1 MMIDFK
7 NYIDEIVSNA
17 LAELDIES
25 NVIVEKSSNP
35 DFGDFSTNIA
45 LSLAKQLKSNPL
57 EIAKNIGNLLQ
68 CDNKIIS
75 EYSVTKPG
83 FLNFH
88 ISDNYY
94 QKTLNNIISES
105 ESFGASNIGKN
116 KTANVEFVSA
126 NPTGPLTV
134 GHGRQAV
141 LGDTIANIL
150 EWHNYKVTRE
160 YYYNDAGRQMRILGE
175 SVAARY
181 FNLIGRNFTFPEDG
195 YKGEYII
202 SIAKE
207 IKNIHGEGLDTN
219 SPVFRKEAEKAIFND
234 IKKTLNSIGINH
246 DVFSNEQTY
255 YDNGSIDTL
264 VKKLTNKNLI
274 YKSDGAVWFK
284 ATDLGLEKDRVYY
297 KSSGEATYRLPD
309 TAYHQHKLDRSF
321 DLVVDIFGADHADA
335 YPDVLA
341 ALNALGLNTDP
352 IKVLIHQFVTLLKS
366 GEKVKMSTRKAN
378 FVTLDQLINE
388 VGVDVVRYFFIMRS
402 MNSHLNFDLDLAAD
416 QSEKNPVY
424 YIQYAHA
431 RISNII
437 NNGKVNNLSINGK
450 FDTSLLINKSE
461 ISLIKSLN
469 DFPEVMVKVLD
480 NLDPQIIATY
490 LHNIASEFHKFYAK
504 CRVMTDDIELTK
516 SRLHLVKSVKV
527 VLGNG
532 LKILGIKAPE
542 RM

>member
-1 MMIDFK
+1 MIDFK
-7 NYIDEIVSNA
+7 QYINEIVSNA
-17 LAELDIES
+17 LTEIDVQS
-25 NVIVEKSSNP
+25 NVVVEKSSNP
-35 DFGDFSTNIA
+35 NFGDYSTNIA
-45 LSLAKQLKSNPL
+45 LSLAKQLKNNPI
-57 EIAKNIGNLLQ
+57 EIAKNIGSLLKY
-68 CDNKIIS
+68 DSDIIS
-75 EYSVTKPG
+75 EHSISKPG

-94 QKTLNNIISES
+94 QKTVNKIISAYES
-105 ESFGASNIGKN
+105 YGMTTVGKN

-181 FNLIGRNFTFPEDG
+181 FNLLGKEYKFPDDG

-202 SIAKE
+202 SIANE
-207 IKNIHGEGLDTN
+207 IKNKHGEELETN
-219 SPVFRKEAEKAIFND
+219 STVFRKEAEKTIFND

-264 VKKLTNKNLI
+264 VEELTSKNLI

-309 TAYHQHKLDRSF
+309 TAYHRHKLDRSF

-341 ALNALGLNTDP
+341 ALNALDVNTDP

-378 FVTLDQLINE
+378 FVTLDELINE
-388 VGVDVVRYFFIMRS
+388 VGGDVVRYFFIMRS

-437 NNGKVNNLSINGK
+437 NNRKANNLSTDGK
-450 FDTSLLINKSE
+450 FNTSLLINKSE

-469 DFPEVMVKVLD
+469 DFPEVMIKVLD
-480 NLDPQIIATY
+480 NLEPQIIANY

-504 CRVMTDDIELTK
+504 CRVITDDVELTE
-516 SRLHLVKSVKV
+516 SRLHLIKSVKI
-527 VLGNG
+527 VLSNG
-532 LKILGIKAPE
+532 LNILGIQAPE

>member
-1 MMIDFK
+1 MIDFK
-7 NYIDEIVSNA
+7 EYINDMISNA
-17 LAELDIES
+17 LIELDVQS

-45 LSLAKQLKSNPL
+45 LSLAKQLKNNPIKIAEKIGGL
-57 EIAKNIGNLLQ
+57 LKYDNNIIAK
-68 CDNKIIS
+68 
-75 EYSVTKPG
+75 YSVSTPG

-94 QKTLNNIISES
+94 QKTIKNIISES
-105 ESFGASNIGKN
+105 EAYGRTTFGKN

-150 EWHNYKVTRE
+150 EWHRYKVTRE

-181 FNLIGRNFTFPEDG
+181 FNLIGKEYDFPDDG
-195 YKGEYII
+195 YKGEYIV
-202 SIAKE
+202 SIANE
-207 IKNIHGEGLDTN
+207 IKNAHGKELEKDST
-219 SPVFRKEAEKAIFND
+219 VFRKEAEKVIFNN
-234 IKKTLNSIGINH
+234 IKKTLNSIGIIH

-264 VKKLTNKNLI
+264 VKELTNKNLI

-284 ATDLGLEKDRVYY
+284 ATDLGLKKDRVYY

-309 TAYHQHKLDRSF
+309 TAYHRHKLDRSF

-335 YPDVLA
+335 YPDVIA
-341 ALNALGLNTDP
+341 ALDALDVNTDP

-378 FVTLDQLINE
+378 FVTLDELIHE
-388 VGVDVVRYFFIMRS
+388 VGGDVVRYFFIMRS

-437 NNGKVNNLSINGK
+437 NNGKENNLSIDGE
-450 FDTSLLINKSE
+450 FDTSLLIHKSE

-469 DFPEVMVKVLD
+469 EFPETMIKVLD
-480 NLDPQIIATY
+480 NLEPQVIANY
-490 LHNIASEFHKFYAK
+490 LHTIAAEFHKFYAK
-504 CRVMTDDIELTK
+504 CRVITDDIELTK
-516 SRLHLVKSVKV
+516 SRLHLIKSVKI

-532 LKILGIKAPE
+532 LKILGIQAPE

>member
-1 MMIDFK
+1 MIDFK
-7 NYIDEIVSNA
+7 QYINEIVSNA
-17 LAELDIES
+17 LTEIDVQS
-25 NVIVEKSSNP
+25 NVVVEKSSNP
-35 DFGDFSTNIA
+35 NFGDYSTNIA
-45 LSLAKQLKSNPL
+45 LSLAKQLKNNPI
-57 EIAKNIGNLLQ
+57 EIAKNIGSLLKY
-68 CDNKIIS
+68 DSDIIS
-75 EYSVTKPG
+75 EHSISKPG

-94 QKTLNNIISES
+94 QKTVNKIISAS
-105 ESFGASNIGKN
+105 ESYGMTTVGKN

-181 FNLIGRNFTFPEDG
+181 FNLLGKEYKFPDDG

-202 SIAKE
+202 SIANE
-207 IKNIHGEGLDTN
+207 IKNKHGEELEKN
-219 SPVFRKEAEKAIFND
+219 STVFRKEAEKAIFND

-264 VKKLTNKNLI
+264 VEELTSKNLI

-309 TAYHQHKLDRSF
+309 TAYHRHKLDRSF

-341 ALNALGLNTDP
+341 ALNALDVNTDP

-378 FVTLDQLINE
+378 FVTLDELINE
-388 VGVDVVRYFFIMRS
+388 VGGDVVRYFFIMRS

-437 NNGKVNNLSINGK
+437 NNRKANNLSTDGK
-450 FDTSLLINKSE
+450 FNTSLLINKSE

-469 DFPEVMVKVLD
+469 DFPEVMIKVLD
-480 NLDPQIIATY
+480 NLEPQIIANY

-504 CRVMTDDIELTK
+504 CRVITDDVELTE
-516 SRLHLVKSVKV
+516 SRLHLIKSVKI
-527 VLGNG
+527 VLSNG
-532 LKILGIKAPE
+532 LNILGIQAPE